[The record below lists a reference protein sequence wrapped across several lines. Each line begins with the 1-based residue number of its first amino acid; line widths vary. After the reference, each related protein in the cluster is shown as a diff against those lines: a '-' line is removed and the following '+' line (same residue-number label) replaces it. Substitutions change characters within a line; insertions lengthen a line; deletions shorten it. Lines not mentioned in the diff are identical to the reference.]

1 MFLLEKTCLCP
12 KSMSNDFSEHTYF
25 DSKLRTFFFKY
36 QSILNFTSLFHYNCS
51 WSLQTIEG
59 PLCLCPRFKMFAC
72 HKVGRQYRSQHCNS
86 LLHNI
91 SKVQQARISSSGY
104 ETLCIVINNCA
115 CKKGHKRTRNRMM
128 LLLRCVMI
136 TIS

>member
-1 MFLLEKTCLCP
+1 MFLLEKTCHCP

-36 QSILNFTSLFHYNCS
+36 QSILNFSSLFHYNCS
-51 WSLQTIEG
+51 WVLSAPLRG

-72 HKVGRQYRSQHCNS
+72 HKTGGNTGLSIETS

-91 SKVQQARISSSGY
+91 SKESQAPNSSSGY
-104 ETLCIVINNCA
+104 ENLCIVLIIVHV
-115 CKKGHKRTRNRMM
+115 KKGHNGPK
-128 LLLRCVMI
+128 I
-136 TIS
+136 E

>member
-1 MFLLEKTCLCP
+1 MFLLEKSCHCP
-12 KSMSNDFSEHTYF
+12 KSMSNDFSEHTFLIQNYGLFYF
-25 DSKLRTFFFKY
+25 QF
-36 QSILNFTSLFHYNCS
+36 ILNFSSLFHYNCS
-51 WSLQTIEG
+51 WVLQIIEG

-91 SKVQQARISSSGY
+91 SKGQQAKISSSGY
-104 ETLCIVINNCA
+104 ETLCIVINNSA

-128 LLLRCVMI
+128 LLLRCLNDHY
-136 TIS
+136 